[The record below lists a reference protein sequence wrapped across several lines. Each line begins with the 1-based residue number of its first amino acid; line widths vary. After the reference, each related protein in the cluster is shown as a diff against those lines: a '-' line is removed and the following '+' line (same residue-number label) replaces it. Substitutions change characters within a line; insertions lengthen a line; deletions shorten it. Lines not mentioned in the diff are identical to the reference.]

1 MFLEEFPHL
10 ITVERKE
17 VTVDHNTYP
26 PKEVSEVSSQKL
38 KAFMDTPTTSQ
49 LADFKA
55 IGVEL
60 SNMLFVPYGADI
72 KRTDIII
79 YDDVKYKLNGDLEDQ
94 GGQHEVYR
102 VPLKRA

>member
-1 MFLEEFPHL
+1 MFLEEFPHT
-10 ITVERKE
+10 ITVERKA
-17 VTVDHNTYP
+17 VTVDHTAYP
-26 PKEVSEVSSQKL
+26 PKEVTKISSEMM

-60 SNMLFVPYGADI
+60 SSMLFVPYGADI
-72 KRTDIII
+72 RRTDIII

-94 GGQHEVYR
+94 GRQHEIYR
-102 VPLKRA
+102 VPLIRA